1 MMMTLSVVQ
10 ASIIYIII
18 SSLQITNTKKGLVKR
33 YYRYYWLQYNL
44 ASVYFCYLPGTTRL
58 RWTECELILAQP
70 FAACYH
76 LSCRAKKTLLWKHQ
90 SL

>member
-33 YYRYYWLQYNL
+33 YRYYWLQYNL

-76 LSCRAKKTLLWKHQ
+76 LSCRAKKTLLWEHQ